1 MKLKSIAFRCTSS
14 QLKRIDEGMI
24 ALKKENR
31 TDFISNAL
39 EEFLDF
45 AEKEEIRRLDLFDL
59 VDRVDKIGSR
69 HRFSRQA

>member
-1 MKLKSIAFRCTSS
+1 MKLKSLSFRCKPS

-31 TDFISNAL
+31 TDFISSAL
-39 EEFLDF
+39 EEFLNF
-45 AEKEEIRRLDLFDL
+45 AEKDEIRGLDLFEL

-69 HRFSRQA
+69 RRFSRQV